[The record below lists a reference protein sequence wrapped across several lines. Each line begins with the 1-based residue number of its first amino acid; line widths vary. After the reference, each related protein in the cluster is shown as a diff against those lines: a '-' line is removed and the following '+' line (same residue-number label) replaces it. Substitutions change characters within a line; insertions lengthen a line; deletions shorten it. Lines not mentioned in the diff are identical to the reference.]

1 MSTTHTLP
9 VNGRYSLTRT
19 RRQTFTYFL
28 WHPAVIV
35 TVIVAVIATTAGLI
49 FANSATKP
57 APQASITAAAT
68 SPTHSPDKTS
78 PMLVPPALSSPA
90 SSTNQPRASPTHS
103 TSPTSTPTLPAAPVV
118 IPVTLTV
125 GATDPVPLTVK
136 PGTTT
141 GALLAERKLTLG
153 VDDTV
158 TPALKAALT
167 AKTAVVITRIGYAD
181 STTSQTLPQPADR
194 TVDDPNIDAGKSDV
208 VQQGHP
214 GRQETSLRTKTVNG
228 KAQPAVQ
235 TGKRT
240 IVPPAATITH
250 VGTRAVRLPD
260 PPPIQPAPPVD
271 PPQLQPV
278 APPAQQQPVQPT
290 PVQAPPVRQP
300 PDPPPVQP
308 APLVQ
313 PPVQPTPPPV
323 QPTPVQ
329 APPVRQPPDPPPVQ
343 PAPLVQPPVQP
354 TPPPVQQPVQP
365 PPPPPTD
372 NFSISCSTAATVQVT
387 VSGSGPVSLQ
397 MSPGGSFSGTGGVSG
412 SAQVPAGGSV
422 SVTWSGSSF
431 RWNGVGGSCHQ

>member
-1 MSTTHTLP
+1 MTTHTL
-9 VNGRYSLTRT
+9 VANGRFSLTRT

-49 FANSATKP
+49 FANSPTKP
-57 APQASITAAAT
+57 APQATGPKTAITAAAST
-68 SPTHSPDKTS
+68 SSTHSPDLETS
-78 PMLVPPALSSPA
+78 TRLAPPTVSPPAGSINQPLTAPTPSTSPA
-90 SSTNQPRASPTHS
+90 SST
-103 TSPTSTPTLPAAPVV
+103 PTSPAAPVV

-167 AKTAVVITRIGYAD
+167 AKAAVVITRISYAD
-181 STTSQTLPQPADR
+181 STTSQALPQPADR

-208 VQQGHP
+208 VQRGHP
-214 GRQETSLRTKTVNG
+214 GRQETSLRTKSVNG

-250 VGTRAVRLPD
+250 VGTRAVRPPD

-271 PPQLQPV
+271 PPKQPPV
-278 APPAQQQPVQPT
+278 DPPAQQQPVQPP
-290 PVQAPPVRQP
+290 PVQQP
-300 PDPPPVQP
+300 PAPPPVQP
-308 APLVQ
+308 APTPVQPAPPVQ
-313 PPVQPTPPPV
+313 PPVQP
-323 QPTPVQ
+323 
-329 APPVRQPPDPPPVQ
+329 A
-343 PAPLVQPPVQP
+343 
-354 TPPPVQQPVQP
+354 PPPVQQPVQP
-365 PPPPPTD
+365 PPPPPTA
-372 NFSISCSTAATVQVT
+372 NFTISCSTAATVQVT
-387 VSGSGPVSLQ
+387 VSGSGAVSLR

-412 SAQVPAGGSV
+412 SAQVAAGGSV

-431 RWNGVGGSCHQ
+431 RWNGVGGSCHE

>member
-35 TVIVAVIATTAGLI
+35 TVIIAVIATTAGLI

-57 APQASITAAAT
+57 APQASITAAPT

-78 PMLVPPALSSPA
+78 PMLVPPAISSPA

-103 TSPTSTPTLPAAPVV
+103 TSPASTPTSPAAPVV
-118 IPVTLTV
+118 ITVTLTV

-271 PPQLQPV
+271 PPPLQPV
-278 APPAQQQPVQPT
+278 APPAQQQPVQP
-290 PVQAPPVRQP
+290 PPVRQP

-308 APLVQ
+308 APPVQ
-313 PPVQPTPPPV
+313 PPVQP
-323 QPTPVQ
+323 
-329 APPVRQPPDPPPVQ
+329 A
-343 PAPLVQPPVQP
+343 
-354 TPPPVQQPVQP
+354 PPPVQQPVQP
-365 PPPPPTD
+365 PPPPPTAT
-372 NFSISCSTAATVQVT
+372 FTISCSTAATVQVT

-412 SAQVPAGGSV
+412 SAQVAAGGSV

>member
-1 MSTTHTLP
+1 MTTHTLP
-9 VNGRYSLTRT
+9 VANRRFSLTRT

-49 FANSATKP
+49 FANSPTKP
-57 APQASITAAAT
+57 APQAAGPKTAITAAST
-68 SPTHSPDKTS
+68 SSTHSPDLETFA
-78 PMLVPPALSSPA
+78 MLAPPAVSSPA
-90 SSTNQPRASPTHS
+90 GSINQPLASPTPS
-103 TSPTSTPTLPAAPVV
+103 TSPASTPTSPAAPVV

-167 AKTAVVITRIGYAD
+167 AKAAVVITRISYAD
-181 STTSQTLPQPADR
+181 STTSQALPQPADR

-208 VQQGHP
+208 VQRGHP

-250 VGTRAVRLPD
+250 VGTRAVRPPD
-260 PPPIQPAPPVD
+260 PPPIQQAPPVD
-271 PPQLQPV
+271 PPQQQPV
-278 APPAQQQPVQPT
+278 DPPAQQQPVQPP
-290 PVQAPPVRQP
+290 PVQQP
-300 PDPPPVQP
+300 PDPPPVQQ
-308 APLVQ
+308 APPVQ
-313 PPVQPTPPPV
+313 PPVQP
-323 QPTPVQ
+323 
-329 APPVRQPPDPPPVQ
+329 A
-343 PAPLVQPPVQP
+343 
-354 TPPPVQQPVQP
+354 PPPVQQPV
-365 PPPPPTD
+365 PPPTA
-372 NFSISCSTAATVQVT
+372 NFTISCSTAATVQVT
-387 VSGSGPVSLQ
+387 VSGSGPVSLR

-412 SAQVPAGGSV
+412 SAQVAAGGSV